1 MLIARGAD
9 VNKRS
14 TENRS
19 PLELAAGSENATDE
33 ALVEVVQILVD
44 AGASL
49 ESFDDEE
56 TPLMRASMVGHGTVA
71 DELLKSGADPNW
83 SKASNGETALYVAC
97 AEGHPN
103 VVRVLAAAADLNVR
117 KTSNHETALYVACSK
132 GHLDVVREL
141 LNAGVDLSE
150 DVNTVPRTGKIA
162 CL

>member
-1 MLIARGAD
+1 
-9 VNKRS
+9 
-14 TENRS
+14 
-19 PLELAAGSENATDE
+19 LELAAGSENATDE

-103 VVRVLAAAADLNVR
+103 VARVLAAAADLNVR

-162 CL
+162 RP